1 MMVAKRNLLT
11 SSDEDSRAPSDPS
24 MPETLGAQPAGE
36 RQVSRVLD
44 RSVPLAMV
52 ITAAGVVATAS
63 PRLPIALLC
72 TLLIAFEFG
81 LCRALVRLPPR
92 WKTAG
97 KWVRVALWAVIVLA
111 GPSLVDTQFLW
122 MMALPISLRSGFVGR
137 GWPLASLLL
146 ACTSYLGIL
155 VATGA
160 TTQGILG
167 STTLLSIGILS
178 GLLARERRRLDSPL
192 VEALARLESEVAERK
207 AIEEAFRSA
216 QHELELRVEERT
228 IALTQTNRALERE
241 VDDRRVAEERALE
254 ASRIKSSFLANMS
267 HELRTPLNAIIGY
280 CELLIEVANEADNPE
295 VREQLA
301 DLDRILSAA
310 QSLLAIVGDI
320 LDLSKIEAGKMGV
333 HAETFPVLEVVQSV
347 LDTMSPL
354 AAKHG
359 NTLRLRCPEEPGNIV
374 TDRTKVHQILLN
386 LVGNACKFTRDGA
399 IVIEV
404 RFDRD
409 QYERWVIFR
418 VSDTGI
424 GIEAEIL
431 KRLFKPFTQA
441 DTSTTRRY
449 GGTGLGLALSQSFAN
464 MIGGDIQVTSTPG
477 EGSCFTLRLPAER
490 SAAYRSGLIMVS
502 HF

>member
-1 MMVAKRNLLT
+1 
-11 SSDEDSRAPSDPS
+11 
-24 MPETLGAQPAGE
+24 
-36 RQVSRVLD
+36 
-44 RSVPLAMV
+44 
-52 ITAAGVVATAS
+52 
-63 PRLPIALLC
+63 
-72 TLLIAFEFG
+72 LIA
-81 LCRALVRLPPR
+81 
-92 WKTAG
+92 K
-97 KWVRVALWAVIVLA
+97 
-111 GPSLVDTQFLW
+111 Q
-122 MMALPISLRSGFVGR
+122 
-137 GWPLASLLL
+137 
-146 ACTSYLGIL
+146 
-155 VATGA
+155 
-160 TTQGILG
+160 
-167 STTLLSIGILS
+167 
-178 GLLARERRRLDSPL
+178 RRRPDTPL
-192 VEALARLESEVAERK
+192 VQTLARLEAEIAERK
-207 AIEEAFRSA
+207 AIEESVRSV

-280 CELLIEVANEADNPE
+280 SELLIDIADEAENPE
-295 VREQLA
+295 VRKQLA

-359 NTLRLRCPEEPGNIV
+359 NTLRLRCPEKPGNII

-386 LVGNACKFTRDGA
+386 LVGNACKFTREGA
-399 IVIEV
+399 IVLEV
-404 RFDRD
+404 RFEHD
-409 QYERWVIFR
+409 QYERWVTLS

-424 GIEAEIL
+424 GIEAEVL

-464 MIGGDIQVTSTPG
+464 MIGGDIQVTSTLG
-477 EGSCFTLRLPAER
+477 EGSNFTLRLPAER
-490 SAAYRSGLIMVS
+490 STAYRSGLIMVS